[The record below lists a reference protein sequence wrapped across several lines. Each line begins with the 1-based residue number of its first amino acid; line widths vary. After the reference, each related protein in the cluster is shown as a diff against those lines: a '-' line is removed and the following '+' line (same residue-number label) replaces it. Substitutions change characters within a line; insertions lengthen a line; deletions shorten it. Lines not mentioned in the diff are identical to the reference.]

1 MVGNLTGKAEH
12 WDLVRSIAGHIIN
25 VGQVEDGRVM
35 NWGWERGTAY
45 GDAQVVDQT
54 AEIADVKRGRIQTL
68 ASI

>member
-1 MVGNLTGKAEH
+1 MGCGIV
-12 WDLVRSIAGHIIN
+12 
-25 VGQVEDGRVM
+25 QVEDGRVM

-54 AEIADVKRGRIQTL
+54 AEIASSHVKRGRIQTL